1 MVAKSPEVLNIVPKT
16 DENDRKEQYE
26 SSDNNLE
33 MVKWVEKQ
41 ISHELQNLNSELFF
55 EKSWEK
61 IIYNLNVVNDYLK
74 TKEDKNW
81 IDIIATNSSVY
92 IMAIQIAMESIWIE
106 IWKIDGIFW
115 DKMKKWIMKFQREN
129 WLRVDWVPGPKLL
142 KKYFEL
148 IGKQK
153 DSSGEAVW
161 EQKWKSEPVQVTPTW
176 EREQQGQQEPQKSQE
191 RDPRY
196 SFSVEK
202 LQSLNEEFWKNFEKL
217 SKVTREIT
225 YEEARYIVDNFKWNE
240 LTINCPITPD
250 VTKELAKFKWTNE
263 NEDVTL
269 NLLGIKDLKWP
280 IWRDIS
286 LNLQKFSGKNIILN
300 LPNLRDV
307 DDRCLRYLLRHREW
321 ALVLPR
327 LSASK
332 VKANKALI
340 VDLMTVKDPILK
352 DKILYLDLSWVDER
366 QIDDETYNELAGV
379 TGIISFW
386 NWPIEKRKPKNETEP
401 QISRPEI
408 KQDTPKPNT
417 DVRTKFSK
425 EETKRLENRFG
436 NACEKLL
443 NKDTQIKID
452 YINKN
457 DAIYIIENFPKD
469 KELILN
475 CDFMSDDVAS
485 VLCKFKWK
493 KLSLPRLFQMTKGA
507 FENIL
512 QYKWILRFDK
522 FSPQVL
528 ESYAEIVVRNWKW
541 ELLDLTGLKNTFNRP
556 KEYRD
561 SLFSKMKDASW
572 KIKCGEWT
580 NK

>member
-16 DENDRKEQYE
+16 DGNDRKEQYE

-33 MVKWVEKQ
+33 KVKWVEKQ

-81 IDIIATNSSVY
+81 TDIIATNSSVY

-106 IWKIDGIFW
+106 MWKIDGIYW

-161 EQKWKSEPVQVTPTW
+161 EQKWKSEPVQATSTW

-202 LQSLNEEFWKNFEKL
+202 LKSLNKEFWKNFEKL

-250 VTKELAKFKWTNE
+250 VAKELAKFKWTNE

-269 NLLGIKDLKWP
+269 NLLGIKDLKGP

-300 LPNLRDV
+300 LPNLRDI
-307 DDRCLRYLLRHREW
+307 DDRCLRRLLWHREW
-321 ALVLPR
+321 VLVLSG

-366 QIDDETYNELAGV
+366 QIDDETYNELASV

-386 NWPIEKRKPKNETEP
+386 NWPIEKRNPKNETES

-436 NACEKLL
+436 TACEKLL
-443 NKDTQIKID
+443 NKDTHIKID

-493 KLSLPRLFQMTKGA
+493 NLSLPRLFQMTKVA

-528 ESYAEIVVRNWKW
+528 ESYAEIVVRNRKW

-556 KEYRD
+556 KKYRD

>member
-16 DENDRKEQYE
+16 DGNDRKEQYE

-106 IWKIDGIFW
+106 MWKIDGVYW

-161 EQKWKSEPVQVTPTW
+161 EQKWKSKPIHATPTW
-176 EREQQGQQEPQKSQE
+176 EIEQQEPQKSQE

-202 LQSLNEEFWKNFEKL
+202 LQSLNKEFWKNFENL
-217 SKVTREIT
+217 SEVTREIT

-250 VTKELAKFKWTNE
+250 VAKELAKFKWTNE

-269 NLLGIKDLKWP
+269 NLLGIKDLKGP

-300 LPNLRDV
+300 LPNLRDI
-307 DDRCLRYLLRHREW
+307 DDRCLRRLLWHREW
-321 ALVLPR
+321 VLVLSG
-327 LSASK
+327 LWASK

-366 QIDDETYNELAGV
+366 QIDDETYNELASV

-386 NWPIEKRKPKNETEP
+386 NWPIEKRNPKKETEP
-401 QISRPEI
+401 HISRPEI
-408 KQDTPKPNT
+408 KQDAPKPNT

-425 EETKRLENRFG
+425 EETKRLESRFG

-443 NKDTQIKID
+443 NKDTQIKINS
-452 YINKN
+452 INKN

-507 FENIL
+507 FKNIL

-528 ESYAEIVVRNWKW
+528 ESYAEIVVRNREW

-556 KEYRD
+556 KKYRD
-561 SLFSKMKDASW
+561 NLFSKMKDASW

>member
-16 DENDRKEQYE
+16 DGNDRKEQYE

-81 IDIIATNSSVY
+81 TDIIATNSSVY

-106 IWKIDGIFW
+106 MWKIDGIYW
-115 DKMKKWIMKFQREN
+115 DKMKKWIIKFQREN

-161 EQKWKSEPVQVTPTW
+161 EKKWKFESVQPTPTW
-176 EREQQGQQEPQKSQE
+176 EREQQGQQESQKSLE

-202 LQSLNEEFWKNFEKL
+202 LQSLNKEFWKNFEKL

-250 VTKELAKFKWTNE
+250 VAKELVKFKWTNE

-269 NLLGIKDLKWP
+269 NLLGIKDLKGP

-286 LNLQKFSGKNIILN
+286 LTLQKFSGKNIILN
-300 LPNLRDV
+300 LPNLRDI
-307 DDRCLRYLLRHREW
+307 DDRCLRRLLWHREW
-321 ALVLPR
+321 VLVLSG

-366 QIDDETYNELAGV
+366 QIDDETYNELASV

-386 NWPIEKRKPKNETEP
+386 NWPIEKRKPKKETGP

-417 DVRTKFSK
+417 DIRTKFSK

-436 NACEKLL
+436 TACEKLL

-528 ESYAEIVVRNWKW
+528 ESYAEIVVRNRNW

-556 KEYRD
+556 KEYWD
-561 SLFSKMKDASW
+561 SLLSKMKDASW